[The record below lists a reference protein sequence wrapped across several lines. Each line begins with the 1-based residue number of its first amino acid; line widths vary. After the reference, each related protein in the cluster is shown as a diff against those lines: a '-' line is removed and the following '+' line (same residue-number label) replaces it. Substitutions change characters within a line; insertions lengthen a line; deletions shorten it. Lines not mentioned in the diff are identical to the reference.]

1 MRCRAWLFIREKRNV
16 KWQMEFEWNANKAIS
31 NLRKHRVSFE
41 EASSVFS
48 DVLATVY
55 EDPDHSVDEKRY
67 LIIGTSMNE
76 RLLNVAFADRGKR
89 IRIISARKL
98 TRREKKL
105 YEEEN
110 R

>member
-1 MRCRAWLFIREKRNV
+1 
-16 KWQMEFEWNANKAIS
+16 MEFEWDANKAVF
-31 NLRKHRVSFE
+31 NLRKHDVSFE

-55 EDPDHSVDEKRY
+55 EDPDHSAREKRF
-67 LIIGTSMNE
+67 LMIGTSAIG
-76 RLLNVAFADRGKR
+76 RLLHIAFADRGQR
-89 IRIISARKL
+89 IRIISARKV